1 MKPTLHLDLLRA
13 VLRCHRYRRPADLA
27 ALELRVDASAAQLR
41 GSLRLL
47 EQAGMVRR
55 LPSSEEVRLTF
66 EGFAVAVASLPGAR
80 KRNRSTQKRAA

>member
-1 MKPTLHLDLLRA
+1 MKPTLHLDVLRA

-27 ALELRVDASAAQLR
+27 ALELRVDAPSAELR
-41 GSLRLL
+41 GSLRVL

-55 LPSSEEVRLTF
+55 LASSEVRLTF

-80 KRNRSTQKRAA
+80 KRARSTQKRAA